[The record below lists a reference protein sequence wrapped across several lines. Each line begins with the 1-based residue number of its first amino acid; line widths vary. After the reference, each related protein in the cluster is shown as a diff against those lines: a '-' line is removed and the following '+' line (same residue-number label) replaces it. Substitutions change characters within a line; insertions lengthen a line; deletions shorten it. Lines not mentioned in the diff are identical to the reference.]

1 MFELTIGGDVDSFN
15 TSAYA
20 TGIALLLTIDPTTVY
35 VNVRLGSVVVLTT
48 IHVESAEHA
57 TAIISSLV
65 VTLRNTTTAAKAF
78 GLLYPIERFTPP
90 VFTTLMLTR
99 HSLTPPSPSPAN
111 SSIDSGL
118 SALVS
123 TSNTTLIVSLTL
135 TGLFLILILSTLACV
150 LHRRHFK
157 PARIRPAAGEE
168 LYGSGDDSSLPRLSW
183 SHVRVPGILTP
194 RGSGLT
200 PRLTP
205 RGTGEKYAVQNADW
219 EERCAKVHATISLQ
233 RMRMLWYRW
242 TDLCQHHALRRD
254 TKLVLYSVHLRS
266 CFRWWSNYTRLAC
279 ALDLKLTQI
288 KQKLGVDENNAA
300 ITAEV
305 LAGMVPIEGTVNQKI
320 WTLHERLMS
329 TRIAPARAPIP
340 ATACFAHMRSS
351 HPPSPAVSPAS
362 CPYAPRVSRPAVGN
376 AVDGLPNDDRDRD
389 LKSSTRAEP
398 AGESM
403 ETRVAA
409 QAASSRVEVQHK
421 LNTKSRGS
429 PSCQRR
435 GGTQLRSEIPQN
447 DMQTLLGIYGSPQSN
462 ARFPNSVSYG
472 AKPAR
477 PAPVLNVRSEEE
489 HPPRR
494 TPPKLIRD
502 HKSKKIDSTPTRASS
517 QPNLTR
523 RCPPSLG
530 ETRQIASQAG
540 ASSKYLGG
548 TLCTLGYAEASR
560 ASAVHA
566 AHPLAQSSSNEREAT
581 RRDSDT
587 CMTSYR
593 PAFRP

>member
-1 MFELTIGGDVDSFN
+1 M
-15 TSAYA
+15 
-20 TGIALLLTIDPTTVY
+20 
-35 VNVRLGSVVVLTT
+35 
-48 IHVESAEHA
+48 
-57 TAIISSLV
+57 
-65 VTLRNTTTAAKAF
+65 
-78 GLLYPIERFTPP
+78 
-90 VFTTLMLTR
+90 
-99 HSLTPPSPSPAN
+99 
-111 SSIDSGL
+111 
-118 SALVS
+118 
-123 TSNTTLIVSLTL
+123 
-135 TGLFLILILSTLACV
+135 
-150 LHRRHFK
+150 
-157 PARIRPAAGEE
+157 
-168 LYGSGDDSSLPRLSW
+168 
-183 SHVRVPGILTP
+183 
-194 RGSGLT
+194 
-200 PRLTP
+200 
-205 RGTGEKYAVQNADW
+205 
-219 EERCAKVHATISLQ
+219 
-233 RMRMLWYRW
+233 
-242 TDLCQHHALRRD
+242 
-254 TKLVLYSVHLRS
+254 
-266 CFRWWSNYTRLAC
+266 
-279 ALDLKLTQI
+279 
-288 KQKLGVDENNAA
+288 
-300 ITAEV
+300 
-305 LAGMVPIEGTVNQKI
+305 
-320 WTLHERLMS
+320 
-329 TRIAPARAPIP
+329 
-340 ATACFAHMRSS
+340 
-351 HPPSPAVSPAS
+351 
-362 CPYAPRVSRPAVGN
+362 GN

-403 ETRVAA
+403 ETRVAERA
-409 QAASSRVEVQHK
+409 VSSRVEVQHK

-548 TLCTLGYAEASR
+548 TLRTLGCAEASR
-560 ASAVHA
+560 APAVHA